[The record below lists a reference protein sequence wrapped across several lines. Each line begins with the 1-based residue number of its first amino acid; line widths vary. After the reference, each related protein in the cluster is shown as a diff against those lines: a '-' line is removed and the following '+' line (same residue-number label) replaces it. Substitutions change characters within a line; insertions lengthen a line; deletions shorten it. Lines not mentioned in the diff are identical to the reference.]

1 MAATDAGL
9 GLGFSSSSAQASFLH
24 FLTRDYVSNVI
35 HDTRNNNARILSLIP
50 ESTKYV
56 GGRHIRE
63 RAMYGRNPRQF
74 NAVGDNG
81 NFPDPGQ
88 RRMAW
93 YAYRG
98 RQQFGRFILDGKL
111 VRAMSNGAGDVSAME
126 MEIQQFLDDYEL
138 DRARMLYSDGSGR
151 LCEAAGAGT
160 AASVDVPINLQ
171 INQDIATGLS
181 APGASA
187 TGMANEPPTR
197 WLTPGMRVLFVTN
210 VGVPKCIANVVSITD
225 ADTAVFTVLSFNA
238 AAFTDFSSL
247 AAGDWIVKTGSTDN
261 SSVER
266 MRQNSAYRSEPMGLM
281 GILGYGGPMDGTG
294 RAAEVGATFAS
305 EVEGTDNGAF
315 QWGGT
320 DDRLGADSRYFQ
332 GLACIPTGLGWNSD
346 LTFNQGVVNHNGGS
360 VRTPSENL
368 LMQIIDEVEERN
380 SAEIMVWLSSYAAKR
395 VYSSQLTGEKRY
407 VNTTT
412 LPGGWNR
419 LMVGPGGI
427 PWLVDRLF
435 PKNNILGLSLEQGGF
450 TNWLTEPLSWAT
462 EQGANIWQY
471 LQDMDRYQARTVEES
486 TLGVGVRDRCG
497 VRIMDIE
504 ES

>member
-81 NFPDPGQ
+81 KFPDPGQ

-151 LCEAAGAGT
+151 LCE
-160 AASVDVPINLQ
+160 INEVGSAVAEQQFTLR
-171 INQDIATGLS
+171 INQDIGTGLG

-197 WLTPGMRVLFVTN
+197 WLTPEMRVLIVTAAGAPKAICN
-210 VGVPKCIANVVSITD
+210 VKSVDDSTQATLTFLAGASGVTD
-225 ADTAVFTVLSFNA
+225 LSTVAV
-238 AAFTDFSSL
+238 
-247 AAGDWIVKTGSTDN
+247 GDWIVKTGSTDN
-261 SSVER
+261 SSNAQ
-266 MRQNSAYRSEPMGLM
+266 MIQNSAFRSEPMGLM
-281 GILGYGGPMDGTG
+281 GILGYGGPLDGTG
-294 RAAEVGATFAS
+294 RAAEVGADFAGGGI
-305 EVEGTDNGAF
+305 EGTDNGAF

-320 DDRLGADSRYFQ
+320 DDRTTTTGNYFQ
-332 GLACIPTGLGWNSD
+332 GLACLSTAAGWNSD
-346 LTFNQGVVNHNGGS
+346 LVFNQGVVNHNSGS